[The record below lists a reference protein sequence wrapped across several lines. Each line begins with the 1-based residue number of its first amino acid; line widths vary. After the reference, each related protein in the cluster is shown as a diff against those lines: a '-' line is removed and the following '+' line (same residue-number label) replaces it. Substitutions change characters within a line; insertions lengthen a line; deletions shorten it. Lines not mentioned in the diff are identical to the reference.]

1 MLNEWTTP
9 FAATVING
17 NATDAINSTN
27 QLPQI
32 ITAESSNALNAAVNS
47 QSSILLDVSF
57 PSLTPG
63 STIINTVGL
72 PDYTPRDSI
81 SGIAVIPTIVADTDA
96 LSGQVVVIPL
106 GKIIPGQEMIISVAD
121 SLIPKYGGL
130 KEINLQPDSSAVS
143 IGSFAPEEWIT
154 VEIDNKVPSS
164 ITSSGLDG
172 IPVLF
177 LNIQYPFEQSSTG
190 FNWGDPTTYAK
201 PPTLTLV
208 IYKTDLDYI
217 QKDSVGCPLV
227 DAHTLASGS
236 WTSNGLGEISSES
249 VSSTKCYIKI
259 QTQHFSKFAFSLRHI
274 NSVQSSG
281 PGIFGLG
288 TVTNDASLNL
298 LIVPDKAKTSN
309 VATTQVTNTKTE
321 QFRTV
326 AYPTEGFDNIVCSRG
341 FGYVLMV
348 GEYTGG
354 NVPYSVIFLKM
365 TLLDSAGQILG
376 TGSGTISDVGAHKT
390 KLFNALSRYHA
401 NFDSCSVQINNAITK

>member
-1 MLNEWTTP
+1 ML
-9 FAATVING
+9 
-17 NATDAINSTN
+17 
-27 QLPQI
+27 
-32 ITAESSNALNAAVNS
+32 LN
-47 QSSILLDVSF
+47 ISF
-57 PSLTPG
+57 PPLTPG
-63 STIINTVGL
+63 STIINTIGL
-72 PDYTPRDSI
+72 PDYTFPDSI
-81 SGIAVIPTIVADTDA
+81 SDIAVIPTIVADTDA

-106 GKIIPGQEMIISVAD
+106 GKIIPGQEMMISVAD
-121 SLIPKYGGL
+121 SLIPRYGGL
-130 KEINLQPDSSAVS
+130 KEINLQPDSSAVP
-143 IGSFAPEEWIT
+143 IGNPAPEEWMT
-154 VEIDNKVPSS
+154 AEVDNTIPSS

-177 LNIQYPFEQSSTG
+177 LNIQYPFEQSGIG

-227 DAHTLASGS
+227 DAYTLVSGS
-236 WTSNGLGEISSES
+236 WTNNGLGEISSES
-249 VSSTKCYIKI
+249 VSPTKCYIKI

-288 TVTNDASLNL
+288 VITNDASLNL
-298 LIVPDKAKTSN
+298 LTIPDKAKTSN
-309 VATTQVTNTKTE
+309 LATTQITNTKTE

-326 AYPTEGFDNIVCSRG
+326 TEPTEGFDNIVCSRG
-341 FGYVLMV
+341 FGYALMV

-365 TLLDSAGQILG
+365 TLFDSAGQILS

-401 NFDSCSVQINNAITK
+401 DFDSCSIQISNAITK